1 MEPVGSCR
9 GEKKRKGIE
18 MKVQIDGS
26 ILELVEGD
34 VTLQETEAIVNAAN
48 TGLRGGGGVDGAI
61 HRAGGPQIMEE
72 CRRIGGCPTGEAR
85 ITSGGRL
92 KAKYVIHAVGPVY
105 SGGKHGEAAL
115 LASAYRSSL
124 VLASQHG
131 VKSLAFPSLSTGA
144 YGYPL
149 REATSIA
156 LNTVIEYL
164 KEHPGI
170 DLVRFV
176 LFGQTAYEAYQKA
189 LEQICQERGMS
200 PKR

>member
-1 MEPVGSCR
+1 
-9 GEKKRKGIE
+9 
-18 MKVQIDGS
+18 
-26 ILELVEGD
+26 
-34 VTLQETEAIVNAAN
+34 
-48 TGLRGGGGVDGAI
+48 
-61 HRAGGPQIMEE
+61 MEE

-92 KAKYVIHAVGPVY
+92 KAKHVIHAVGPVY

-124 VLASQHG
+124 AVASQHG

-149 REATSIA
+149 GEAASIA

-164 KEHPGI
+164 KERPGI

-176 LFGQTAYEAYQKA
+176 LFGQAAYETYRKA
-189 LEQICQERGMS
+189 LEQICQERGLS
-200 PKR
+200 PNR

>member
-1 MEPVGSCR
+1 
-9 GEKKRKGIE
+9 
-18 MKVQIDGS
+18 MKVRMGGS

-34 VTLQETEAIVNAAN
+34 ITLQETEAIVNAAN
-48 TGLRGGGGVDGAI
+48 SGLRGGGGVDGAI

-105 SGGKHGEAAL
+105 SGGKHKEAAL
-115 LASAYRSSL
+115 LASAYQSSL
-124 VLASQHG
+124 ALASQHG
-131 VKSLAFPSLSTGA
+131 IKSLAFPSLSTGA

-149 REATSIA
+149 REAAFIA

-164 KEHPGI
+164 QEHPGI
-170 DLVRFV
+170 ALARFV
-176 LFGQTAYEAYQKA
+176 LFGQTAYETYLKA
-189 LEQICQERGMS
+189 LEQICGERGLS
-200 PKR
+200 TKG

>member
-1 MEPVGSCR
+1 
-9 GEKKRKGIE
+9 

-124 VLASQHG
+124 VLASQHS
-131 VKSLAFPSLSTGA
+131 VKSLTFPSLSTGA

-149 REATSIA
+149 KEAASIA

-164 KEHPGI
+164 KECPGI

-176 LFGQTAYEAYQKA
+176 LFGQAAYDTYQRA

-200 PKR
+200 ARE